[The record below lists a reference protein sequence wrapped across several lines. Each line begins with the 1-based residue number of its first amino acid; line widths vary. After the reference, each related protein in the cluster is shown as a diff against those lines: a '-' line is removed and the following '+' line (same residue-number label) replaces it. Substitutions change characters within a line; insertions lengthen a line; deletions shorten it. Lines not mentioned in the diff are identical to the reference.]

1 MNVHRR
7 CETNVAPNCGVD
19 ARGIAKVLADLGVT
33 PDKITNSGQRRKK
46 LAAGAESPQPASGNS
61 PSEDDRSKSAPTSPC
76 DQELKELE
84 NNIRKALSFDNR
96 GEEHRASA
104 ADGQLASPGENGEV
118 RQGQAKRL
126 GLDEFNFIKVLG
138 KGSFGKVCG
147 HFSVGF
153 GCSHLL
159 NGRRR
164 GGRKGGQEGGK
175 EGGSTLRFHVL
186 IMYSLLSTVNSL
198 CTHLPL
204 CREPSEIPLSQS
216 EDFKHEL

>member
-1 MNVHRR
+1 M
-7 CETNVAPNCGVD
+7 
-19 ARGIAKVLADLGVT
+19 
-33 PDKITNSGQRRKK
+33 
-46 LAAGAESPQPASGNS
+46 
-61 PSEDDRSKSAPTSPC
+61 
-76 DQELKELE
+76 
-84 NNIRKALSFDNR
+84 SFDNR

-138 KGSFGKVCG
+138 KGSFGKVCRIQL
-147 HFSVGF
+147 FS
-153 GCSHLL
+153 LIKWEKE
-159 NGRRR
+159 GREE
-164 GGRKGGQEGGK
+164 GRAGGK